1 MRGTLISNRYI
12 QFETFVESG
21 SCDDGA
27 CYVNPYRLNANAA
40 SAPKTGSS
48 RLLRRTVLEFPTHP
62 QCEDLSY
69 HGDVMYPNLDV
80 VFMANDEGVDLFT
93 AQAFRKMCEVEENIM
108 GQTNW
113 NNYCKGGADAEPSGK
128 LLFKR
133 FVVGKS
139 SAFVLHE
146 NDGRRQRD
154 ANVREGM
161 L

>member
-1 MRGTLISNRYI
+1 MLTFFTLLLLFTGWNVRGTLISNRYI

-48 RLLRRTVLEFPTHP
+48 RLLRRTLLEFH

-113 NNYCKGGADAEPSGK
+113 NNYCKGGAMPNQVENCYLSD
-128 LLFKR
+128 
-133 FVVGKS
+133 S
-139 SAFVLHE
+139 SL
-146 NDGRRQRD
+146 
-154 ANVREGM
+154 
-161 L
+161 